1 MYVILVVSACPENC
15 TMTLTANAVKLPFGL
30 SPAQIDAL
38 NLIADRA
45 LAQMAHMIWEANHR
59 PDHAA
64 TDPKVGGHPAACAS
78 SLHLTTAMHMV
89 ARAPQDFWCGKPH
102 MAPLDHALYY
112 QMGFFRNADGSWM
125 DDDTMEGVMHR
136 LRKFSQKGEAV
147 FQSYHATSDPDSWRI
162 LPSGTVGIPPVN
174 SGYLAL
180 AWDYLV
186 DHGAEEKRDI
196 HFWSLLGDSEFRE
209 GSLMEAITDFAE
221 RELNNVTW
229 IVDYNRQSLDGT
241 RITNNHVFGG
251 TDADRIRRTMEANGW
266 EVLELDHGRQRQAAF
281 EGPGGKALRGVFEK
295 GLTDYEFQGL
305 LWKRDAKLIRKA
317 IKRIDAKAMK
327 ALEGLGDE
335 EVLSLFADV
344 GGHDMVLILEA
355 YAAARQANKPTLVL
369 AHTIKGLGLDCY
381 ALPGNHS
388 AVPDEAEV
396 GRLMQAQGTDMEN
409 PYARLG
415 NWSDDSEQVKM
426 LQARGD
432 FMRSAVSTEEAR
444 MAACREKVDARLN
457 AAGPLPTDFNVN
469 LSMMPIVHTQWMWG
483 QVAGKLVRIGTR
495 DEYEAAGQDVGKELN
510 ENEKGWQAAADLM
523 LTMSPDVGT
532 STNINPAMDG
542 KIYGVVQ
549 EKDWE
554 AELEWN
560 ERGRPQLH
568 SSHKPWTRHIRFE
581 IAEAASMSAAGSFGK
596 AGELFGVPLMP
607 MMTVYDFFIKRA
619 LDQLYYNVYWRSSFL
634 LIGTPSGITLA
645 PEGAQHSWKS
655 DIQMPSMVTWEPFYA
670 KEMEWV
676 LADAMARHCSSD
688 NLDREGVV
696 VRAVTMG
703 VKQKEMMKR
712 LKAQQ
717 QYQGFEDA
725 AILAAV
731 REDVLAGGYWLI
743 NQTGQEDYQP
753 GDNVVTIMAMGA
765 MGVEAIKA
773 SDQLKERGI
782 CADVLI
788 CTSPELLLGRFAE
801 RNNLAQLHK
810 LGVNGAVHLVGT
822 AGEVLDAADVML
834 LAARSIPIVSVVDG
848 EPGILDNLGSIV
860 GVKHVSLGVKKFS
873 KSGRAEEIFK
883 YHGLDADSIADAAG
897 QALSEATLR
906 EVKLSSQAAQQLA
919 AQGKVTPPTS
929 DWRSLWPK
937 D

>member
-1 MYVILVVSACPENC
+1 
-15 TMTLTANAVKLPFGL
+15 MTLTANAVKLPFGL
-30 SPAQIDAL
+30 SLSQIDAL

-59 PDHAA
+59 PDHLA

-78 SLHLTTAMHMV
+78 SLHLATAMHMV
-89 ARAPQDFWCGKPH
+89 ARAPQDFWCAKPH
-102 MAPLDHALYY
+102 LAPLDHALHY

-125 DDDTMEGVMHR
+125 DEETMEGAMHR
-136 LRKFSQKGEAV
+136 LRKFSQHGEPV
-147 FQSYHATSDPDSWRI
+147 FQSYHAASDPDAWRI

-186 DHGAEEKRDI
+186 DHGVEEKRDI

-229 IVDYNRQSLDGT
+229 ILDYNRQSLDGT
-241 RITNNHVFGG
+241 RITNNQVFDG
-251 TDADRIRRTMEANGW
+251 TDADRIRRTMQANGW
-266 EVLELDHGRQRQAAF
+266 EVLELAHGRLRQSAF
-281 EGPGGKALRGVFEK
+281 TGPGGKALRAVFEK
-295 GLTDYEFQGL
+295 GLTDYELQGL
-305 LWKRDAKLIRKA
+305 LWKRDADLIRES
-317 IKRIDAKAMK
+317 IKRIDAKAVK
-327 ALEGLGDE
+327 AIADLSDE
-335 EVLSLFADV
+335 DLLALFADL

-355 YAAARQANKPTLVL
+355 YAAARQSKKPTMVL
-369 AHTIKGLGLDCY
+369 AHTIKGLGLDSY
-381 ALPGNHS
+381 AQPGNHS
-388 AVPDEAEV
+388 SVPNEAEV
-396 GRLMQAQGTDMEN
+396 GRMMQAQGTDMEH

-415 NWSDDSEQVKM
+415 QWDTDSEVVKM

-432 FMRSAVSTEEAR
+432 LMRAAVATEEAR
-444 MAACREKVDARLN
+444 MQANREQVEARLQ
-457 AAGPLPTDFNVN
+457 AAGPLPTDFGVN

-495 DEYEAAGQDVGKELN
+495 DELEAAGQDVGKELN
-510 ENEKGWQAAADLM
+510 DNEKAWQAAADLM

-542 KIYGVVQ
+542 KIYGVV
-549 EKDWE
+549 EDRDWE

-560 ERGRPQLH
+560 ERGRPHLH
-568 SSHKPWTRHIRFE
+568 SSHNPWTRHIRFE

-596 AGELFGVPLMP
+596 AGAYFGVPLMP

-634 LIGTPSGITLA
+634 LIGTPSGVALS

-655 DIQMPSMVTWEPFYA
+655 DIQMPSMVTWEPFFA
-670 KEMEWV
+670 KEMEWI
-676 LADAMARHCSSD
+676 LADAMARHCSSN

-703 VKQKEMMKR
+703 VKQKEMMKH
-712 LKAQQ
+712 LQAQEQ
-717 QYQGFEDA
+717 HQGRNKD
-725 AILAAV
+725 AILEAV
-731 REDVLAGGYWLI
+731 RQDVLAGGYWLI
-743 NQTGQEDYQP
+743 QRSGEEDYQP
-753 GDNVVTIMAMGA
+753 GDNVVTILAIGA
-765 MGVEAIKA
+765 MGVEAMAA
-773 SDQLKERGI
+773 SELLRERGI

-801 RNNLAQLHK
+801 RDSFAQLNK

-822 AGEVLDAADVML
+822 AGEVLDAADVLL

-848 EPGILDNLGSIV
+848 EPGILDNAGSIV
-860 GVKHVSLGVKKFS
+860 GVKQVSLGVKRFS
-873 KSGRAEEIFK
+873 KSGRPQEVFA
-883 YHGLDADSIADAAG
+883 YHNMHADAIVEAAG

-906 EVKLSSQAAQQLA
+906 EVKLSKQAAQQLA
-919 AQGKVTPPTS
+919 AQGKVTQPTS
-929 DWRSLWPK
+929 DWRTLWPK
-937 D
+937 T